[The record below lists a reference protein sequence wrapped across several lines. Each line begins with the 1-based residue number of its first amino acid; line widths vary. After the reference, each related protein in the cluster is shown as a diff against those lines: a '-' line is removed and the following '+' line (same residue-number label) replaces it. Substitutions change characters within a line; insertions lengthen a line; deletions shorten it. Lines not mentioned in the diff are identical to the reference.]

1 MTEFLSIILFIFGV
15 LQIILFFKIWGMTN
29 NVIKI
34 KEKLEAQPETED
46 QLIIEAQIHALNGEK
61 EKAFDLFEKAFHKN
75 IIELF
80 NMTIKKY
87 GDEDNMDYKERDDYY
102 QTHYIKV
109 VKYFS
114 RRVSKLGMKLDI
126 EKFDSYKKVCLII
139 CKS

>member
-1 MTEFLSIILFIFGV
+1 MTEFVTIILLIFGV

-46 QLIIEAQIHALNGEK
+46 QLIIEAQTHALNGEK
-61 EKAFDLFEKAFHKN
+61 EKAFDLYKKAFHKN

-80 NMTIKKY
+80 NMTIKEY
-87 GDEDNMDYKERDDYY
+87 GDEDNMDYKERNDYY
-102 QTHYIKV
+102 QTHYNKV

-114 RRVSKLGMKLDI
+114 RRVNKLGMKLDI
-126 EKFDSYKKVCLII
+126 EKFDSYEKTYSVI
-139 CKS
+139 CKA